1 MLVIEGFWD
10 STDQSDNEVFV
21 LGWVSETHDRDD
33 LSVLDGSW
41 SRASLPKL
49 AAIAA
54 ELGVRI
60 VDSSTGKLIE
70 E

>member
-10 STDQSDNEVFV
+10 SLNQSDKEVFV
-21 LGWVSETHDRDD
+21 LGWVSETHDRED

-41 SRASLPKL
+41 SRESLPKL

-54 ELGVRI
+54 NLGVRI
-60 VDSSTGKLIE
+60 KDESTGKFIDE
-70 E
+70 

>member
-10 STDQSDNEVFV
+10 SIDQSDDEVFV

-33 LSVLDGSW
+33 LAVLDGSW
-41 SRASLPKL
+41 SRQSLPKL

-54 ELGVRI
+54 DLGVRI
-60 VDSSTGKLIE
+60 KDESTGQFIE
-70 E
+70 K

>member
-10 STDQSDNEVFV
+10 SIDQSDNEYFV

-33 LSVLDGSW
+33 LANLDGSW

-49 AAIAA
+49 AEIAA
-54 ELGVRI
+54 DLGVRI
-60 VDSSTGKLIE
+60 VDSSTGKFIDE
-70 E
+70 